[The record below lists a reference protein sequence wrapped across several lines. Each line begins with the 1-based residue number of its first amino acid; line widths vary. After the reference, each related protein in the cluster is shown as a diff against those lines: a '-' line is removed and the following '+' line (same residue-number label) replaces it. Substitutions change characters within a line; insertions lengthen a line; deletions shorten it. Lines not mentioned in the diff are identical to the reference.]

1 MLDKLNLLNGII
13 TYDSISWLGN
23 NESEFINNKDNL
35 TEDLLQISF
44 SNEKYIVDVG
54 WYPEFDENGQFTVLL
69 IHNLDWQKP
78 LRLEKVKTI
87 KDLINAI
94 NKSIDLIDEK

>member
-1 MLDKLNLLNGII
+1 MLDKLKLRDGIV
-13 TYDSISWLGN
+13 TYDGISWLGN

-54 WYPEFDENGQFTVLL
+54 WYPDFDENGQFTVLL
-69 IHNLDWQKP
+69 IHILDWQKP

-87 KDLINAI
+87 KDLS
-94 NKSIDLIDEK
+94 KLIKPV